1 MLPALVVSV
10 AAGSLYADAQ
20 TVCRIGG
27 VSGQAFGGGW
37 DELVP
42 LRTAACVFLT
52 YCGSTVPFPDLA
64 YGDPE
69 TEGGTETADCVG
81 GPENVKVAAR
91 WAPELD
97 RILFYRHANN
107 PPSDALVFQHAMVSL
122 LEWAGVDDPLSESKA
137 MGVWSR
143 ELAGV
148 RPTVLPGQP
157 CAGATDC
164 TRAEAC
170 FGGLETVATGDPAAS
185 ELYEAGYLH
194 GGSAS
199 FLSASS
205 FAAIGGRGGV
215 SLWCLDDDDCGLDVL
230 ICRQGPPTMPGI
242 CSRQSSVADTDA
254 DIAQAVGIVLIVTA
268 AVLALGMLV
277 YAGRTKKTA

>member
-1 MLPALVVSV
+1 MLLALALSA
-10 AAGSLYADAQ
+10 AAGNLYADAQ

-37 DELVP
+37 DDLP
-42 LRTAACVFLT
+42 PFRTAACVFLT
-52 YCGSTVPFPDLA
+52 YCGSTTPFPDLA
-64 YGDPE
+64 YGDTNTDVATKP
-69 TEGGTETADCVG
+69 GCVG
-81 GPENVKVAAR
+81 GPANAKVAAR
-91 WAPELD
+91 WSEGAD
-97 RILFYRHANN
+97 RILYYRHGEDQ
-107 PPSDALVFQHAMVSL
+107 PSDALVFQHAMVSL
-122 LEWAGVDDPLSESKA
+122 LKWAGVDDPPFKSKA

-157 CAGATDC
+157 CAGSTDC
-164 TRAEAC
+164 TRAETC
-170 FGGLETVATGDPAAS
+170 FGGRETVATGDPAAS
-185 ELYEAGYLH
+185 ELYEANYLH
-194 GGSAS
+194 GSNAK

-215 SLWCLDDDDCGLDVL
+215 TLWCLDDDDCGSDEL

-254 DIAQAVGIVLIVTA
+254 DVAQAVSIVLIVTA
-268 AVLALGMLV
+268 AILALGMLV
-277 YAGRTKKTA
+277 WAGRTKKTA

>member
-1 MLPALVVSV
+1 MLPVLVVSV

-52 YCGSTVPFPDLA
+52 YCGSTVPFPELS
-64 YGDPE
+64 YGNPFVVNFE
-69 TEGGTETADCVG
+69 ENPDCLEDG
-81 GPENVKVAAR
+81 AINVAVK
-91 WAPELD
+91 WHPQSGK
-97 RILFYRHANN
+97 ILYYKHANN
-107 PPSDALVFQHAMVSL
+107 PPSDALVFQHAMISL
-122 LEWAGVDDPLSESKA
+122 LQWAGIDDPPFKSKA

-143 ELAGV
+143 ELAGAT
-148 RPTVLPGQP
+148 PTVLPGQP

-164 TRAEAC
+164 TRAEEC

-194 GGSAS
+194 GSNAR

-215 SLWCLDDDDCGLDVL
+215 LLWCLDDDDCGSDEL

-254 DIAQAVGIVLIVTA
+254 DVAQAVSIVLIVTA

>member
-1 MLPALVVSV
+1 MLPALVLST
-10 AAGSLYADAQ
+10 AAGALYGDAQ

-37 DELVP
+37 DDLVP
-42 LRTAACVFLT
+42 FRTAACVFLT

-64 YGDPE
+64 YGDTDTDAATVEPDNVCE
-69 TEGGTETADCVG
+69 LQD
-81 GPENVKVAAR
+81 VKVAAR
-91 WAPELD
+91 WSEGAD
-97 RILFYRHANN
+97 RILYYRHGEDQ
-107 PPSDALVFQHAMVSL
+107 PSDALVFQHAMIAL
-122 LEWAGVDDPLSESKA
+122 LKWAGVDDPPYGTEALD
-137 MGVWSR
+137 VWAR
-143 ELAGV
+143 ELTGAE
-148 RPTVLPGQP
+148 PTILPRQQ
-157 CAGATDC
+157 CDGANDC

-170 FGGLETVATGDPAAS
+170 FGDLETVATGDPAAS
-185 ELYEAGYLH
+185 ELYEAGYLRAS
-194 GGSAS
+194 SAR

-215 SLWCLDDDDCGLDVL
+215 TLWCLDDDDCGSDEL

-254 DIAQAVGIVLIVTA
+254 DVAQAVGIVLIVTA

-277 YAGRTKKTA
+277 WAGRTKKTV

>member
-52 YCGSTVPFPDLA
+52 YCGSTVPFPDIV
-64 YGDPE
+64 YGDPD
-69 TEGGTETADCVG
+69 GDGTEDPNCNDLAS
-81 GPENVKVAAR
+81 VKVAAR
-91 WAPELD
+91 WSPGVD
-97 RILFYRHANN
+97 RILYYRHASGQ
-107 PPSDALVFQHAMVSL
+107 PSDALTFQHALVSL
-122 LEWAGVDDPLSESKA
+122 LQWAGVEDPPFESDAMDVWARELTGPDPL
-137 MGVWSR
+137 M
-143 ELAGV
+143 
-148 RPTVLPGQP
+148 LPGKP
-157 CAGATDC
+157 
-164 TRAEAC
+164 RAAEECNADR
-170 FGGLETVATGDPAAS
+170 FEGRETVATGDLAAT
-185 ELYEAGYLH
+185 ELFEAKYVR
-194 GGSAS
+194 GSDAK

-215 SLWCLDDDDCGLDVL
+215 SLWCLDDDDCGSDEL

-254 DIAQAVGIVLIVTA
+254 DVAQAVGIVLIVTA

>member
-1 MLPALVVSV
+1 MLPALVVSA

-52 YCGSTVPFPDLA
+52 YCGSTVPFPDIV
-64 YGDPE
+64 YGDPDVD
-69 TEGGTETADCVG
+69 GTEDPTCIDQAR
-81 GPENVKVAAR
+81 VKVAAR
-91 WAPELD
+91 WSPGVD
-97 RILFYRHANN
+97 RILYYRHVSGQ
-107 PPSDALVFQHAMVSL
+107 PSDALTFQHALVSL
-122 LEWAGVDDPLSESKA
+122 LQWAGVEDPPFESDA
-137 MGVWSR
+137 MDVWAR
-143 ELAGV
+143 ELTGPD
-148 RPTVLPGQP
+148 PTILPGK
-157 CAGATDC
+157 
-164 TRAEAC
+164 TRAANECDADR
-170 FGGLETVATGDPAAS
+170 FDGRETVATGDPAAA
-185 ELYEAGYLH
+185 ELFEAKYVR
-194 GGSAS
+194 GSDAK

-215 SLWCLDDDDCGLDVL
+215 SLWCLDDDDCGSDEL
-230 ICRQGPPTMPGI
+230 ICREGPPTMPGI

-254 DIAQAVGIVLIVTA
+254 DVAQAVSIVLIVTA